1 MPLTDFENRSFK
13 TDASISSAI
22 GVLEPTPLC
31 FAKWSSISSQI
42 TTLAGASGR
51 SSGSSHGYVV
61 GHICPEA
68 QEGGPI
74 GLVQNSD
81 IITIDISKMRM
92 DVQLTEE
99 ELNERRNCYRGEGP
113 KCGTGMPGNVTDK
126 CIMGVIWQGKTLS
139 ENAKLLPCLSEGQ
152 VILESYI
159 LSYTSS
165 LLKNSSKGK
174 VVVTRGE
181 GPKGGPGMPEM
192 LTPTSAIMGGWSW
205 QGNQSLLLDD
215 LLPKVLGVT
224 LSLGILQLVAIPDTV
239 GLM

>member
-1 MPLTDFENRSFK
+1 MIAAISEDPMSFK
-13 TDASISSAI
+13 GKVVVIRGEGPKCGPGMPEMLTPTSAI
-22 GVLEPTPLC
+22 M
-31 FAKWSSISSQI
+31 
-42 TTLAGASGR
+42 GADLGKDVALSTDGR
-51 SSGSSHGYVV
+51 SSGGSQEYVV
-61 GHICPEA
+61 GHICPEP
-68 QEGGPI
+68 QVSPFSCGPDV
-74 GLVQNSD
+74 LVQNGD
-81 IITIDISKMRM
+81 IITIDISNKRM

-99 ELNERRNCYRGEGP
+99 LNERRKSWTPPAYKAER
-113 KCGTGMPGNVTDK
+113 
-126 CIMGVIWQGKTLS
+126 GKTLS

-165 LLKNSSKGK
+165 LLKNASKGK

-192 LTPTSAIMGGWSW
+192 LKPTSAIMGGWSW